1 MLFGKEHVERYV
13 ATDGA
18 EGYVWR
24 EGSKILILT
33 TTGRSSGEPRQMPL
47 IFGEHDGA
55 YVLVASKG
63 GAPDHPD
70 WYKNLVANPRVQV
83 QVLADRFEAVARTA
97 HGAEREELWELM
109 TGEWP
114 HYPEYQQKTD
124 REIPVVVLDRA

>member
-1 MLFGKEHVERYV
+1 MLFGKEHVDRYV

-18 EGYVWR
+18 EGYEWQK
-24 EGSKILILT
+24 GSKILILT
-33 TTGRSSGEPRQMPL
+33 TTGRKSGEPRPQAL

-83 QVLADRFEAVARTA
+83 QVLADRFEAIARTA
-97 HGAEREELWELM
+97 HGAERQQLWTLM

-114 HYPEYQQKTD
+114 DYDEYTKRTE